1 MNVID
6 CINTRRSGR
15 VYTGQ
20 TISKETLQELINI
33 GIKAPTGSNYQPW
46 GFVVIQ
52 DKNAIDRYSEAIKA
66 DILANLDANPA
77 LKQYEKWMSNP
88 KFHVFNHAETLMV
101 VYGDTNTYWYLYD
114 CTMAAY
120 NIMLAAW
127 EMQIGTCWIGF
138 AHKYFNTQEFKA
150 QYKVP
155 EHFELVCPMSMGYLK
170 NPLEPTE
177 RKPAVIFNW

>member
-15 VYTGQ
+15 IYTDRA
-20 TISKETLQELINI
+20 ISRETLQELIDI

-52 DKNAIDRYSEAIKA
+52 NKDEIDRYSETIKV
-66 DILANLDANPA
+66 DTLANIDTIPG
-77 LKQYEKWMSNP
+77 LKQYEKWMTNP
-88 KFHVFNHAETLMV
+88 KFHVFNRAETLLA
-101 VYGDTNTYWYLYD
+101 VYGDTNTPWYIYD

-127 EMQIGTCWIGF
+127 EKEIGTCWIGF
-138 AHKYFNTQEFKA
+138 AHKLFATPEFKEGHN
-150 QYKVP
+150 VP

-170 NPLEPTE
+170 NPLGPNE
-177 RKPAVIFNW
+177 RKPATIFNW